1 GSKHGVDRER
11 ETDLGGDA
19 VDVGEAHADE
29 AAEAL
34 DLRRHVRRR
43 HPRLHHLPARLSPPP
58 PPRERECRPLQSKGE
73 LRGFFPPLCAA
84 AAAWSPSRWCSWAR
98 SGGPSPFNPNVKG
111 KKYTQGPSTCY
122 RRYKIVPPIRPS
134 TDKTVRFR
142 SLDGFDP
149 GFVRHGGR
157 VSVRP
162 TWPPHVR
169 LAHHLP
175 PSVPLSLFSSLTRC
189 RAVGGREED
198 PRRDGEVGGGGGGD
212 ENGRGREGSESRAAG
227 ETASAAKEATRETK
241 EGYDEEA
248 YSCGGGRRRT
258 SSRTRRGKVGE
269 EGAVAPT
276 PATTQHAQPMR
287 TTTTSSCA
295 SSPWPRPTSTPA
307 TSAPCTSTPTVPPAS
322 TRTPRAA
329 RSSSPPSPSSSLT
342 TPPTVPP
349 SSSPTPTPRARPS
362 PPPP

>member
-43 HPRLHHLPARLSPPP
+43 HPRLHHLPARLSPPPPP

-189 RAVGGREED
+189 RAIGGREED

-269 EGAVAPT
+269 EGGGGPHTRNHPARAADANDDDELLRLLSLAETDLDASHLRAVHK
-276 PATTQHAQPMR
+276 HAH
-287 TTTTSSCA
+287 
-295 SSPWPRPTSTPA
+295 
-307 TSAPCTSTPTVPPAS
+307 
-322 TRTPRAA
+322 RAA
-329 RSSSPPSPSSSLT
+329 RLDPDSPRGSLLLTAVSVLVADHSSH
-342 TPPTVPP
+342 
-349 SSSPTPTPRARPS
+349 RATLLLPDS
-362 PPPP
+362 DS